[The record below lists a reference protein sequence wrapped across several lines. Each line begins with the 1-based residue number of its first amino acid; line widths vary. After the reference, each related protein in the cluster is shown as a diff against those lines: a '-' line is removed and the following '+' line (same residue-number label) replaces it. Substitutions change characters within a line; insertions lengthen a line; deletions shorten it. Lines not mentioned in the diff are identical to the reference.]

1 MPSSKQRLEVFAG
14 TRAKTSGGLRKSDLT
29 KNKRGKIVSKKK
41 SQQAAN
47 QNNLGDHLRQKG
59 KKMPKDEMLHAKK
72 SGKKKAGG
80 APGKVEPK
88 PKAAPKPP
96 VKSPPKPAPKAAP
109 KPKEQPAKKAA
120 PQKKPAKGKVIK
132 KRKANVNPITG
143 QLRDPEAKTKVSVD
157 NIRRRGRVRDK
168 WAGF

>member
-1 MPSSKQRLEVFAG
+1 MPSSKQRLEVWRG
-14 TRAKTSGGLRKSDLT
+14 VRAKTSGGLRKSDLT

-80 APGKVEPK
+80 APAKVEAK
-88 PKAAPKPP
+88 
-96 VKSPPKPAPKAAP
+96 PKPAPKPAAKAP
-109 KPKEQPAKKAA
+109 AKPAPAAKPKAQPAKKAA
-120 PQKKPAKGKVIK
+120 AQKKPAAAKRIK
-132 KRKANVNPITG
+132 KKSNINPITG
-143 QLRDPEAKTKVSVD
+143 QPRDKDRLGKVNVD
-157 NIRRRGRVRDK
+157 NIRRRSKR
-168 WAGF
+168 GFGY